1 MHIEEPKKSKKKKN
15 KTSSELCLIRTE
27 AKFFGEYAFL

>member
-1 MHIEEPKKSKKKKN
+1 MHIEELKN
-15 KTSSELCLIRTE
+15 KTSSELCFIRTE

>member
-1 MHIEEPKKSKKKKN
+1 MHIEEQKNQKNKKN
-15 KTSSELCLIRTE
+15 KTSSELCFIRTE